1 MRNIFS
7 TAKKVVLPTNAD
19 RTMEKSNQAAN
30 RTGDILSDHKNKF
43 TDLRYLINI
52 GLVNYSIKIDSKRIY
67 TLITD

>member
-1 MRNIFS
+1 
-7 TAKKVVLPTNAD
+7 
-19 RTMEKSNQAAN
+19 MEKSNQAAN

-67 TLITD
+67 PLITD